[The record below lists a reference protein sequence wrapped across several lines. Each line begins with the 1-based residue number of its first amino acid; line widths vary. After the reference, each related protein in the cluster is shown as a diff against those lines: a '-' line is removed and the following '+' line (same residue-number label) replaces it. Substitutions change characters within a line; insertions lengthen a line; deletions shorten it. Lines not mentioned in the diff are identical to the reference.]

1 MELTIGKVILFIYAT
16 IFPLLVCVIHATHPA
31 LFRRGRIVLW
41 MLGAAALS
49 WCFINGT
56 YYLAT
61 VTGLYR
67 PRGPEVMFAV
77 VFGWIYLWIAS
88 IPVMLLYALLIQI
101 RKAIASART
110 SRAAAV
116 NHLPK

>member
-1 MELTIGKVILFIYAT
+1 MELTIGKVILFMYAT
-16 IFPLLVCVIHATHPA
+16 IFPLLVCVIHATHPG
-31 LFRRGRIVLW
+31 LFRRGRITLW
-41 MLGAAALS
+41 MMGATAFS

-67 PRGPEVMFAV
+67 PRGPEVAFAL
-77 VFGWIYLWIAS
+77 VFGWMYLWIAS

-101 RKAIASART
+101 RKAANSARAKR
-110 SRAAAV
+110 SAAG